1 MFKQFQLD
9 LLEIGEILISS
20 IFIYTILIVLS
31 RWVGPRSFSRFT
43 AFDFAVTVAL
53 GAIVGSTATG
63 GVPISN
69 GILGL
74 FLLFLLRF
82 AVAHFRRKG
91 LSKLVDNSPL
101 LVMYGSKILPE
112 YLERAQL
119 TEDDLLQTLR
129 KSGITQLTQIQ
140 AVIMERDGS
149 ISVLK
154 TGEPLDAYLLKG
166 VEGLPPSQQEKVEP
180 PLKENN

>member
-1 MFKQFQLD
+1 MFEQFHLNLTQL
-9 LLEIGEILISS
+9 GEIILSSLLI
-20 IFIYTILIVLS
+20 YAILIVLS

-63 GVPISN
+63 GVSIIN
-69 GILGL
+69 GVLGL

-101 LVMYGSKILPE
+101 LVMYGSEILPE
-112 YLERAQL
+112 YLKRAQL

-129 KSGITQLTQIQ
+129 KSGITRLTQIQ

-154 TGEPLDAYLLKG
+154 SGETLDPYLLKG
-166 VEGLPPSQQEKVEP
+166 VEGLPPSQQKKVHP
-180 PLKENN
+180 PIED

>member
-1 MFKQFQLD
+1 MFEQFHLNLTQL
-9 LLEIGEILISS
+9 GEIILSSLLI
-20 IFIYTILIVLS
+20 YAILIVLS

-63 GVPISN
+63 GVPIIN
-69 GILGL
+69 GVLGL

-101 LVMYGSKILPE
+101 LVMYGSEILPE
-112 YLERAQL
+112 YLKRAQL

-129 KSGITQLTQIQ
+129 KSGITRLTQIQ

-154 TGEPLDAYLLKG
+154 SGETLDPYLLKG
-166 VEGLPPSQQEKVEP
+166 VEGLPPSQQKKVHP
-180 PLKENN
+180 PIED

>member
-1 MFKQFQLD
+1 MFEQFHLD
-9 LLEIGEILISS
+9 LLEIGEIVISS
-20 IFIYTILIVLS
+20 VLIYAILIVLS

-63 GVPISN
+63 GVPISS
-69 GILGL
+69 GLLGL
-74 FLLFLLRF
+74 FLLFLLRY

-91 LSKLVDNSPL
+91 LSRIVDNSPL

-112 YLERAQL
+112 YLKRAQL

-129 KSGITQLTQIQ
+129 KSGITKLIQIQ

-149 ISVLK
+149 ISLLK
-154 TGEPLDAYLLKG
+154 SGESLDPYLLKG
-166 VEGLPPSQQEKVEP
+166 VEGLPPSNQKKVSP
-180 PLKENN
+180 PLQN